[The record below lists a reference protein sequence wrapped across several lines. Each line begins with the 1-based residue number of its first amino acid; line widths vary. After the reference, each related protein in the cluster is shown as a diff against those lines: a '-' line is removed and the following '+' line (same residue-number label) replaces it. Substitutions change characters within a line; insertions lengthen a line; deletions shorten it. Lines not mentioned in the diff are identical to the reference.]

1 LLPNAQWLCWI
12 IPALGAVIVP
22 LFDASEGTKRYKGHL
37 GVSTI
42 GLSLLFSLSMIDEAL
57 RGEII
62 DFRLEVTPPLEI
74 GVLVDPLSVLM
85 AILISLIGLFVALF
99 SHGYIGEDPGLT
111 RFWFIMQLFISGYL
125 IIVLAD
131 NLLFMFIGW
140 EIVGICCTYLT
151 AYQYKIKRMADLGF
165 KVNTILRVGDVALLF
180 FILMVYIYA
189 GTFNFVKLS
198 ESADWIIKLSRSGL
212 LLLVSLMFLGG
223 IVGKAAQFPLHE
235 WLPDMLVGTP
245 SSSNALTECLAG
257 PYLMARALPIFR
269 EAYTSGLSELSYF
282 FLAAAWIGAITA
294 FLTALTAT
302 AQRHPQ
308 RVMAYAISSIIG
320 FMLTALGLG
329 GLNSEMAP
337 GYLAGTTI
345 LMVDAFIS
353 ALLILSTVY
362 VSYAVGSEDLF
373 RMSGFRCRIVQQGME
388 VAVFAMINVPPFSG
402 FWLCN
407 WVQSLALNLSWEAS
421 RTGEDLLVYSGYGLF
436 ALLILAGGV
445 TAFYALRVMGLT
457 FGKGSIKRK
466 VRDIPLSMRSSFFG
480 LLVITM
486 IIDLTVPL
494 IILLFNDYFMPITGT
509 IVFSDVFDFVIYIIP
524 SASTLM
530 TMLAL
535 AIGGYAS
542 YQLFITR
549 NIDPND
555 LMQRHPFMDKFRL
568 FLQERCLIDAAY
580 REVAR
585 GTVALARGLYR
596 NVEMEGIKTFKIRGI
611 NEFFDIAIRWLAS
624 LSQWIYPTVELGIFE
639 RFNERLVKE
648 TIRIS
653 EKIRSVQTGVL
664 SYNMLLMAAG
674 ILAIGIILLASGGFW
689 EVLV

>member
-1 LLPNAQWLCWI
+1 LLPNAQWLCWA
-12 IPALGAVIVP
+12 IPALGAVTVP
-22 LFDASEGTKRYKGHL
+22 LLDVAERTRRYKGHL

-42 GLSLLFSLSMIDEAL
+42 GLSVLFALSMIDEAL

-62 DFRLEVTPPLEI
+62 DFPLQVPPPIEI

-85 AILISLIGLFVALF
+85 AVLVSVIGLFVALF
-99 SHGYIGEDPGLT
+99 SHGYMGEDPGLT

-140 EIVGICCTYLT
+140 EIVGVCCTYLT
-151 AYQYKIKRMADLGF
+151 AYNYRIRRMANLGF
-165 KVNTILRVGDVALLF
+165 KVNTILRVGDAGLLI
-180 FILMVYIYA
+180 FILTVYAYA

-198 ESADWIIKLSRSGL
+198 ESADWIIKLSRSGV
-212 LLLVSLMFLGG
+212 LLLVSFMFLGG
-223 IVGKAAQFPLHE
+223 VIGKAAQFPLHE

-257 PYLMARALPIFR
+257 PYLMARALPIFC
-269 EAYTSGLSELSYF
+269 EAYTSGLGELSYF

-329 GLNSEMAP
+329 GLNSEMAS

-345 LMVDAFIS
+345 LIVDAFVS

-362 VSYAVGSEDLF
+362 VSYAVSSEDLF
-373 RMSGFRCRIVQQGME
+373 RMSGFRCRIVQQGIE

-402 FWLCN
+402 FWLSN
-407 WVQSLALNLSWEAS
+407 WVQSLALKLSWEAG
-421 RTGEDLLVYSGYGLF
+421 RVGEDLLAYSGYGIF
-436 ALLILAGGV
+436 ALLISAGGI

-457 FGKGSIKRK
+457 FGKGSVKRK
-466 VRDIPLSMRSSFFG
+466 VREVPWSMRFSFFG
-480 LLVITM
+480 LLIITM

-494 IILLFNDYFMPITGT
+494 IILLLNDYFMPIIGMT
-509 IVFSDVFDFVIYIIP
+509 VFSDVFDFVIYIIP
-524 SASTLM
+524 SVSTLM
-530 TMLAL
+530 TILAL

-542 YQLFITR
+542 HQLYIAR
-549 NIDPND
+549 IRDPSD
-555 LMQRHPFMDKFRL
+555 LMRRHPIIDRFRL
-568 FLQERCLIDAAY
+568 FLQRRCLIDVAY
-580 REVAR
+580 REAAR
-585 GTVALARGLYR
+585 GVVLLARGLYR

-611 NEFFDIAIRWLAS
+611 NEFLDIAIKWLAS
-624 LSQWIYPTVELGIFE
+624 LSQWIYPSVELGIFE
-639 RFNERLVKE
+639 KFNERLVKE

-653 EKIRSVQTGVL
+653 EKIRSVQTGIL
-664 SYNMLLMAAG
+664 SYNMLLMTVGAVT
-674 ILAIGIILLASGGFW
+674 IGIILLTFGGFW
-689 EVLV
+689 EVPV

>member
-1 LLPNAQWLCWI
+1 MLPYAPWLSWV
-12 IPALGAVIVP
+12 IPALGAVTVP
-22 LFDASEGTKRYKGHL
+22 LFDMVDKAKRYKGYF
-37 GVSTI
+37 GISTI
-42 GLSLLFSLSMIDEAL
+42 GLSALFSLSMLDEAL

-62 DFRLEVTPPLEI
+62 DFRLQVPPPMEI

-85 AILISLIGLFVALF
+85 AVLVSVIGLIVALF
-99 SHGYIGEDPGLT
+99 SHGYLGEDSGLT

-125 IIVLAD
+125 IIVIAD

-140 EIVGICCTYLT
+140 EIVGVCCTYLT
-151 AYQYKIKRMADLGF
+151 AYQYKIKRMAHLGF
-165 KVNTILRVGDVALLF
+165 KVNTILRVGDVALF
-180 FILMVYIYA
+180 IFILMIYTYA
-189 GTFNFVKLS
+189 GTFNFIELS
-198 ESADWIIKLSRSGL
+198 ENSSWIIKLSRSGL
-212 LLLVSLMFLGG
+212 LLLSSLMFLGG
-223 IVGKAAQFPLHE
+223 VIGKAAQFPLHE

-257 PYLMARALPIFR
+257 PYLMARALPIFH

-294 FLTALTAT
+294 FLTALIAT

-329 GLNSEMAP
+329 GLNSNMAA

-345 LMVDAFIS
+345 LTVDAFIS
-353 ALLILSTVY
+353 ALLILSAVY

-373 RMSGFRCRIVQQGME
+373 RMSGFRCRLVQQGME

-407 WVQSLALNLSWEAS
+407 WVQSLALELSWKAS
-421 RTGEDLLVYSGYGLF
+421 KVGESIFVYSGYGLF
-436 ALLILAGGV
+436 TLLILTGGV

-457 FGKGSIKRK
+457 FPKGSVKRK
-466 VRDIPLSMRSSFFG
+466 IREVPWSMRFSFFG

-494 IILLFNDYFMPITGT
+494 IILLFSDYFMPITGMT
-509 IVFSDVFDFVIYIIP
+509 VFRDVFDFIIYIIP

-530 TMLAL
+530 TILAL
-535 AIGGYAS
+535 TIGGYAS
-542 YQLFITR
+542 YQLYIAR
-549 NIDPND
+549 NVDPGE
-555 LMQRHPFMDKFRL
+555 LMERHLFMNKFRL
-568 FLQERCLIDAAY
+568 FLQKRCLIDVAY
-580 REVAR
+580 SKIAR
-585 GTVALARGLYR
+585 GTVLLARGLYR
-596 NVEMEGIKTFKIRGI
+596 NVEMEGIKTFRIRGI

-624 LSQWIYPTVELGIFE
+624 LSQWIYPSVELGIFE
-639 RFNERLVKE
+639 RFNERLVE
-648 TIRIS
+648 EVVRIS
-653 EKIRSVQTGVL
+653 EKIRSIQTGIL
-664 SYNMLLMAAG
+664 SYNMLLMAIGVA
-674 ILAIGIILLASGGFW
+674 AIGLILLAFGGF
-689 EVLV
+689 

>member
-1 LLPNAQWLCWI
+1 LLPNAQWLCWA

-22 LFDASEGTKRYKGHL
+22 IFDAREETKKYKGHL

-42 GLSLLFSLSMIDEAL
+42 GLSVLFSLSMIDEAL
-57 RGEII
+57 RGRII
-62 DFRLEVTPPLEI
+62 DFRLQVPPPLEI
-74 GVLVDPLSVLM
+74 GILVDPLSVLM
-85 AILISLIGLFVALF
+85 AILVSVIGLFVALF
-99 SHGYIGEDPGLT
+99 SHGYLGEDPGLT

-151 AYQYKIKRMADLGF
+151 AYQYKIKKMANLGF
-165 KVNTILRVGDVALLF
+165 KVNTILRVGDVALLI
-180 FILMVYIYA
+180 FILTVYVYA

-198 ESADWIIKLSRSGL
+198 ESADWIIRLSRSGL
-212 LLLVSLMFLGG
+212 LLLISLMFLGG
-223 IVGKAAQFPLHE
+223 VIGKAAQFPLHE

-257 PYLMARALPIFR
+257 PYLMARALPIFC
-269 EAYTSGLSELSYF
+269 EAYALGLSELSYF
-282 FLAAAWIGAITA
+282 FLAVAWTGAVTA
-294 FLTALTAT
+294 SLTALTAT

-329 GLNSEMAP
+329 GLNGEMAP

-353 ALLILSTVY
+353 ALFILSTVY

-373 RMSGFRCRIVQQGME
+373 RMSGLRCRIVQQGME

-407 WVQSLALNLSWEAS
+407 WVQSLALNLSWEAGGV
-421 RTGEDLLVYSGYGLF
+421 GESLFLYSGYGIF
-436 ALLILAGGV
+436 AFLILAGGI

-457 FGKGSIKRK
+457 FRKGSVKRK
-466 VRDIPLSMRSSFFG
+466 VKDAPWSMRFSFFG

-494 IILLFNDYFMPITGT
+494 IILLLNDYFMPIVGMT
-509 IVFSDVFDFVIYIIP
+509 VFNDVFDFVIHIIP

-530 TMLAL
+530 TLLAL

-542 YQLFITR
+542 YQIYITESV
-549 NIDPND
+549 DPRD
-555 LMQRHPFMDKFRL
+555 LMQRHPFIDRFRL
-568 FLQERCLIDAAY
+568 FLQKRCLIDVAY
-580 REVAR
+580 REAAR
-585 GTVALARGLYR
+585 GAVALARGLYR

-624 LSQWIYPTVELGIFE
+624 LSQWIYPSVELGIFE
-639 RFNERLVKE
+639 RFNERVVKE

-653 EKIRSVQTGVL
+653 EKVRSVQTGVL
-664 SYNMLLMAAG
+664 SYNMLLMIVG
-674 ILAIGIILLASGGFW
+674 ILALGIILLASGGLW
-689 EVLV
+689 EVLI